1 VCDIEEFSMFLK
13 ICSND
18 KLKFRD
24 FTFECSEL
32 LGSVGSYSEVGLLSR
47 QDKLKIQRINRQK

>member
-1 VCDIEEFSMFLK
+1 MFLK

-18 KLKFRD
+18 ELKFRD

-32 LGSVGSYSEVGLLSR
+32 LGSVGSYSEVVLLSR
-47 QDKLKIQRINRQK
+47 QDKLKIQRTNRQK